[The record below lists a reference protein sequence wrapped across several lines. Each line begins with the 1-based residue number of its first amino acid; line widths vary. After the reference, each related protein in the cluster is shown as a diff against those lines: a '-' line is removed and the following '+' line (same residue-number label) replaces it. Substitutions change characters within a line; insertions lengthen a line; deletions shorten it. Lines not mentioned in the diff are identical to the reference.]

1 MTTTSQAKLQQAME
15 RLLAGRPE
23 HTDGRLIKEN
33 LYREAGVSRATMNR
47 HPALLK
53 EWNARVDTPT
63 PRDRARRTLETE
75 VANQRT
81 TINELRAHVRELE
94 GQLTTAA
101 TVIAE
106 LTVENQHL
114 RQHQG
119 AVVPIR
125 RTHL

>member
-1 MTTTSQAKLQQAME
+1 MTATSQAKLQRAME
-15 RLLAGRPE
+15 RPLAGTPE

-47 HPALLK
+47 HPAILE

-63 PRDRARRTLETE
+63 PRDRARQTLETE

-81 TINELRAHVRELE
+81 MINALRAHVRELE
-94 GQLTTAA
+94 GHLTAA
-101 TVIAE
+101 ATMIAE
-106 LTVENQHL
+106 LTVENEHL

-125 RTHL
+125 LTPL

>member
-53 EWNARVDTPT
+53 EWNARVDTST
-63 PRDRARRTLETE
+63 PRDRARQTLETE

-81 TINELRAHVRELE
+81 TINELHAHVRELE